1 MGTIKDRDSKDLR
14 EAEEFKK
21 WQEYIELYKTGIND
35 DTDDGIVHHLGPNI
49 LESNGL

>member
-35 DTDDGIVHHLGPNI
+35 RIMMMVWSI
-49 LESNGL
+49 I